1 MCSSDLISEHR
12 KEKQARM
19 NFHQAMKRGENLADE
34 REARG
39 EKTPWNVEDAKREK
53 EEKRRQADAREQ
65 VDALKEDADKRHEDE
80 NRRDALALGER
91 LLQEREAAGTAPDN
105 AESTSSK
112 DSAQNTDMSGT
123 SEVIDRA
130 DK

>member
-1 MCSSDLISEHR
+1 M
-12 KEKQARM
+12 
-19 NFHQAMKRGENLADE
+19 E
-34 REARG
+34 RIWL
-39 EKTPWNVEDAKREK
+39 TNVKLEVKK
-53 EEKRRQADAREQ
+53 
-65 VDALKEDADKRHEDE
+65 L
-80 NRRDALALGER
+80 RRDALALGER